1 MPIVTPEQYYNNED
15 EHGNY
20 QWTSL
25 KDIVDAL
32 ELEAQDDDSYLKNTK
47 RYKIVA
53 LAKQAIREVTKKAA
67 SDILAFEIT
76 VPDNLTFALPQD
88 YVNYVRVSVVT
99 VDPTTGSKRL
109 QPLDINYNINVAIGY
124 LQDNDANIL
133 FDEDGG
139 ILTSDGDNAY
149 GLPYKKYSFMESGGQ
164 FNKDTSKLSQ
174 YGEFTIDQ
182 RRGKMLFSSELS
194 DKEIVF
200 EYVSDGLQAQ
210 LTESEIT
217 VHKHL
222 KTCLIDWIYYE
233 CIVLK
238 RNVPQN
244 EKDRARRK
252 MKTSLHQAKMDQA
265 DFNLLQISREL
276 RTKSMNL

>member
-1 MPIVTPEQYYNNED
+1 MAIITPEQYYNNED

-25 KDIVDAL
+25 KDIIDAL
-32 ELEAQDDDSYLKNTK
+32 ELEAQDDDSFLKNTK
-47 RYKIVA
+47 RYKMIA

-67 SDILAFEIT
+67 NDLLSIEFT
-76 VPDNLTFALPQD
+76 VPDSLVFTLPQD
-88 YVNYVRVSVVT
+88 YVNYFMVSVVT
-99 VDPTTGSKRL
+99 VDPTTGTKRL
-109 QPLDINYNINVAIGY
+109 QPLDINSNINISTGF

-133 FDEDGG
+133 FDEDGN
-139 ILTSDGDNAY
+139 IITSDGDNAY
-149 GLPYKKYSFMESGGQ
+149 GLPYAKECFGEGGGN
-164 FNKDTSKLSQ
+164 FTLDTSKLSQ
-174 YGEFTIDQ
+174 YGEFTIDE
-182 RRGKMLFSSELS
+182 RRGKILFSSELS
-194 DKEIVF
+194 DKEVEF
-200 EYVSDGLQAQ
+200 KYVSDGLQAQ

-217 VHKHL
+217 VHKYL

-233 CIVLK
+233 CIATK

-252 MKTSLHQAKMDQA
+252 MKSSLHQAKMDRS
-265 DFNLLQISREL
+265 DFNLLQIERTL